1 METKSSED
9 NLQKSKY
16 ILDGY
21 LLYFLQEY
29 VKKQIMN
36 IWMFLFSNI
45 SGNTYVRSKIDQ
57 EFNPSIVYI
66 ANVEHHKR
74 VTDAYRYYK

>member
-1 METKSSED
+1 
-9 NLQKSKY
+9 
-16 ILDGY
+16 
-21 LLYFLQEY
+21 
-29 VKKQIMN
+29 
-36 IWMFLFSNI
+36 MFLFSNI